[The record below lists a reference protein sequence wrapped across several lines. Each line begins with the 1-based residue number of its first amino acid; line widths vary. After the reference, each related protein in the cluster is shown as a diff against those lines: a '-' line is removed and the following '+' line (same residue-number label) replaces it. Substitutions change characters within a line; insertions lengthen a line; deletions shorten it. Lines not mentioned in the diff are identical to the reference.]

1 MSVKLHHHSF
11 LSRSF
16 GISAQ
21 CIAQNSSPVQSLH
34 SFFDVDLSHWSS
46 SGKRLLRC
54 REIENTNY
62 SSSCIYVGVQKPHML
77 THKRIQS
84 LFPFA
89 SPDDGVTVD
98 RDPESSTSRDVEAM
112 RIRLDQALQ
121 NEDYNDGLVQ
131 SLYDA
136 ARVFELSIKERISL
150 SKISWFSVAWLGID
164 RNAWIKELSYQAA
177 VYALLQAANEI
188 SSRVDGRERDI
199 NVAVQRSLLRMSA
212 PLESIIRDKL
222 SRGQPENFEWFWSEQ
237 IPVVVDTFVNHFERD
252 PRFKAATT
260 LPMGSGTGGDVAL
273 LVLALVCIATIMK
286 LGPAKVPCSQL
297 FTMVPDITG
306 SLMDMLVRLVSIRE
320 AYHTVKE
327 IGLHREFLVHFG
339 PRAASCGVTDDCMT
353 DEMVFWAD
361 LVQMQLQRA
370 IDKEKIWSRLTT
382 SESIEVLE
390 RDLAIFGFF
399 IALGRSTRS
408 FLAANGFDKIDE
420 PIEGFIRYLV
430 GGCVLYYPQFSSI
443 SSYELYVEVVCEE
456 LDWLP
461 FYPGYSNTYKSSHGH
476 KSKSEDPPNVEA
488 ILQAL
493 NVCSRWIWVFM
504 KHSKWVKNPSN
515 IKAARFLSKGQDML
529 EECKLELGQLK
540 DEFFESKVMQ
550 SIESAEANMESDSFD
565 KALESVEEALV
576 RLEKLLQEMHVSSSG
591 SGKEHLKAACSDLE
605 KIRKL
610 KKEAE
615 FLEASFRAK
624 AASLQEE
631 NGGGISLSSTE
642 QTRFMK
648 GQDKGDVAGVQDK
661 NSYPGGFWNLLIR
674 PSVKKLAR
682 NSSNLEEETTDG
694 SLIANTDA
702 RKSSSSEINRF
713 ETLRIE
719 LTELEKRLQR
729 STAKSENQKDIRRAS
744 TTSFTELIPVQ
755 KNGNLIGK
763 SLEKIKETS
772 TDVLQGTQL
781 LAIDVAA
788 AMGLL
793 RRAIIGDELTEKER
807 KFLRRT
813 LTDLASVVP
822 IGVLMLLP
830 VTAVGHAAMLAA
842 IQRYFPAL
850 IPSTYGS
857 DRLDLLRQL
866 EKMKQTTS
874 DAKLD

>member
-21 CIAQNSSPVQSLH
+21 CIAQNSSPVQSLY

-353 DEMVFWAD
+353 DEMVFWVD

-420 PIEGFIRYLV
+420 PIEGLIRYLV

-493 NVCSRWIWVFM
+493 NVCSRWIRVFM